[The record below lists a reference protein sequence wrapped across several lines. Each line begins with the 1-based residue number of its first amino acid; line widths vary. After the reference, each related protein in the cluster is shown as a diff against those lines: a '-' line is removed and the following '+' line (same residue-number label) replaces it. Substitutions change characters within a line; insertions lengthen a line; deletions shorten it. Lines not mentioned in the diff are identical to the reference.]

1 MKTSPDEILKDN
13 IPPEKKSGKY
23 QINCKIARR
32 CIYGRQK
39 EIWKLGLKNILKYK
53 NGEIEK
59 SAVIAH
65 VWKEKY
71 AIDPKS
77 VLLKHYYYY
86 YWSLY

>member
-13 IPPEKKSGKY
+13 IPPEKKSGNY

-53 NGEIEK
+53 KWRNRKISSSSTCIERK
-59 SAVIAH
+59 THSG
-65 VWKEKY
+65 
-71 AIDPKS
+71 S
-77 VLLKHYYYY
+77 
-86 YWSLY
+86 